1 MNDEGETVTDSGRQ
15 LASREW
21 LASAVDH
28 HLPVLMLLPA
38 ALLVVAAVAYPLAWA
53 IQLSFQQVSI
63 FDLGAGTFVG
73 LENYRTLIGD
83 PQFGRILRNTA
94 VFVGA
99 SVTGQFGLG
108 LGLSLLLDREW
119 LPGRLAGVLRASYLL
134 PWAVAGVVVAY
145 SWQFVY
151 DPRVGLLAGI
161 LGTVGIAS
169 PAWLSN
175 VELAMVAV
183 VVANVWQ
190 GTPFSLV
197 FMTSALRSV
206 PGRLREAASV
216 GGATHWKTFRHV
228 TLPHLRPFVAMNLLL
243 ITVFTVNTFDLI
255 YVMTG
260 GGPLDSTEVLAIYT
274 YEVAFDLGQFGLAAT
289 LAVVLFVINAIAVVG
304 YLLVLGV
311 DRR

>member
-1 MNDEGETVTDSGRQ
+1 MSGETMGATRRRV
-15 LASREW
+15 
-21 LASAVDH
+21 ASAVDR

-38 ALLVVAAVAYPLAWA
+38 ALLVVGTVAYPLVWA
-53 IQLSFQQVSI
+53 IGLGFQQVSI
-63 FDLGAGTFVG
+63 FDLSAGTFVG
-73 LENYRTLIGD
+73 LANYRTLLAD
-83 PQFGRILRNTA
+83 PRFGRVLGNTA
-94 VFVGA
+94 IFVGA
-99 SVTGQFGLG
+99 SVAGQFGLG

-119 LPGRLAGVLRASYLL
+119 LPGRLAGLLRASYLL

-151 DPRVGLLAGI
+151 DPRVGLLAGL
-161 LGTVGIAS
+161 LGSVGIAS
-169 PAWLSN
+169 PAWLST

-197 FMTSALRSV
+197 FMTSALGSV

-216 GGATHWKTFRHV
+216 GGATRWKTFRHV
-228 TLPHLRPFVAMNLLL
+228 MLPHLRPFVAMNLLL

-260 GGPLDSTEVLAIYT
+260 GGPLDATEVLAIYT
-274 YEVAFDLGQFGLAAT
+274 YDVAFDLGKIGLAAA
-289 LAVVLFVINAIAVVG
+289 LAVVLFAVNAVAVVG

>member
-1 MNDEGETVTDSGRQ
+1 VTALRRRARATRQ
-15 LASREW
+15 RLLAAFDR
-21 LASAVDH
+21 
-28 HLPVLMLLPA
+28 HLPALMLVPA
-38 ALLVVAAVAYPLAWA
+38 ALLVVGTVAYPLAWA
-53 IQLSFQQVSI
+53 FHLSLHRMSI
-63 FDLGAGTFVG
+63 FELGAGTYVG
-73 LENYRTLIGD
+73 LNNYRALLAE
-83 PQFGRILRNTA
+83 PRFGRVVANTA
-94 VFVGA
+94 VFVAA
-99 SVTGQFGLG
+99 SVAGQFGLG

-119 LPGRLAGVLRASYLL
+119 LSGRLARSLRATYLL

-151 DPRVGLLAGI
+151 DPRVGLLAGL
-161 LGTVGIAS
+161 LGTVGVES

-206 PGRLREAASV
+206 PGRLREAAAV
-216 GGATHWKTFRHV
+216 GGATRSQALRHV

-260 GGPLDSTEVLAIYT
+260 GGPLDATEVLAVYT
-274 YEVAFDLGQFGLAAT
+274 YDVAFDLGRFGLAAA
-289 LAVVLFVINAIAVVG
+289 LAVVLFAVNAVAVAG
-304 YLLVLGV
+304 YLFVLGV
-311 DRR
+311 DR

>member
-1 MNDEGETVTDSGRQ
+1 
-15 LASREW
+15 
-21 LASAVDH
+21 
-28 HLPVLMLLPA
+28 MLLPA
-38 ALLVVAAVAYPLAWA
+38 ALLVVATVAYPLAWVVG
-53 IQLSFQQVSI
+53 LSVRQVSI
-63 FDLGAGTFVG
+63 LDPGAGSYVG
-73 LENYRTLIGD
+73 LANYRALLAD
-83 PQFGRILRNTA
+83 PVFGRVVANTA
-94 VFVGA
+94 VFVAA
-99 SVTGQFGLG
+99 SVAGQFGLG

-119 LPGRLAGVLRASYLL
+119 LPGRLAAVLRASYLL

-151 DPRVGLLAGI
+151 DPRVGLLAGL
-161 LGTVGIAS
+161 LGHVGVAA

-216 GGATHWKTFRHV
+216 GGATRGQRLRHV
-228 TLPHLRPFVAMNLLL
+228 TLPYLRPFVAMNLLL
-243 ITVFTVNTFDLI
+243 VTVFTVNTFDLI

-260 GGPLDSTEVLAIYT
+260 GGPLDATEVLSVYT
-274 YEVAFDLGQFGLAAT
+274 YEAAFDLGRFGLAAA
-289 LAVVLFVINAIAVVG
+289 LAVVLFVVNAVAVAG

-311 DRR
+311 ER

>member
-1 MNDEGETVTDSGRQ
+1 MVRSARQ
-15 LASREW
+15 RLS
-21 LASAVDH
+21 SAFDRY
-28 HLPVLMLLPA
+28 LPALMLAPA
-38 ALLVVAAVAYPLAWA
+38 ALLVAATVAYPLAWA
-53 IQLSFQQVSI
+53 LELSFHRVSI
-63 FDLGAGTFVG
+63 FDLGAGTYVG
-73 LENYRTLIGD
+73 LANYRALFAD
-83 PQFGRILRNTA
+83 PQFGRVVVNTA

-99 SVTGQFGLG
+99 SVAGQFGLG

-119 LPGRLAGVLRASYLL
+119 LPGRLARTLRASYLL

-151 DPRVGLLAGI
+151 DPRVGLLAGL
-161 LGTVGIAS
+161 LGSVGIAS

-197 FMTSALRSV
+197 FMTGALRSV
-206 PGRLREAASV
+206 PGQLREAASV
-216 GGATHWKTFRHV
+216 GGATHAQRLRHV

-243 ITVFTVNTFDLI
+243 ITIFTVNTFDLI

-260 GGPLDSTEVLAIYT
+260 GGPLNATDVLAVYT
-274 YEVAFDLGQFGLAAT
+274 YEVAFDLGRFGLAAA
-289 LAVVLFVINAIAVVG
+289 LAVVLFAVNAVAVVG